1 MSHLLSMNNFSPSSD
16 QLVNVIDDAA
26 SSYSGH
32 SSRSNT
38 PSANSDPSEVNEYP
52 MEYLPCS
59 PFSDSNQGSSNS
71 SSPSN
76 SRTGTSKTILSSSSY
91 SSNFSSSSRHS
102 SSHHL
107 ASSSS
112 LPKRMEA
119 ALTLCNMNKPLNLA
133 SSPRTSEGS
142 DYTSRNQ
149 NVFNNMHNRDMT
161 NRMDVPQ
168 QNSFAAP
175 GFVLRSD
182 PEELENIDLLQMDSI
197 WRPW

>member
-1 MSHLLSMNNFSPSSD
+1 MNNFSPSSE
-16 QLVNVIDDAA
+16 QLANVIDDTA

-38 PSANSDPSEVNEYP
+38 PSANSDPSEVSEYP

-76 SRTGTSKTILSSSSY
+76 SRTGTFKNISSSSSF
-91 SSNFSSSSRHS
+91 SSNVSSSSRHP
-102 SSHHL
+102 SSHL
-107 ASSSS
+107 PASSS
-112 LPKRMEA
+112 LPRRMEV

-133 SSPRTSEGS
+133 SSSRTTEEPS
-142 DYTSRNQ
+142 DYNSRNQ
-149 NVFNNMHNRDMT
+149 NLFNNVHNRGMS
-161 NRMDVPQ
+161 NPQ
-168 QNSFAAP
+168 PNNLVAQ
-175 GFVLRSD
+175 GFVFRSD
-182 PEELENIDLLQMDSI
+182 PEEIENIDLLQMDSI

>member
-1 MSHLLSMNNFSPSSD
+1 MNNFSPSSD
-16 QLVNVIDDAA
+16 QLVNVIDDTA

-76 SRTGTSKTILSSSSY
+76 SRTSKTISSSSSY
-91 SSNFSSSSRHS
+91 SSNFSSSSRHPP
-102 SSHHL
+102 SHL
-107 ASSSS
+107 PSSSS

-133 SSPRTSEGS
+133 SSPRTGEVS
-142 DYTSRNQ
+142 DYASRNQ
-149 NVFNNMHNRDMT
+149 NVFNNMHNRGIS
-161 NRMDVPQ
+161 NRMDAPQ
-168 QNSFAAP
+168 QNNFVAP

>member
-1 MSHLLSMNNFSPSSD
+1 MNNFSPSSD
-16 QLVNVIDDAA
+16 HLVNVIDDTA

-76 SRTGTSKTILSSSSY
+76 SRTSKTISSSSSY
-91 SSNFSSSSRHS
+91 SSNFSRHPP
-102 SSHHL
+102 SHL
-107 ASSSS
+107 PSSSS

-133 SSPRTSEGS
+133 SSPRTGEVS
-142 DYTSRNQ
+142 DYASRNQ
-149 NVFNNMHNRDMT
+149 NVFNNMHNRGIS

-168 QNSFAAP
+168 QNNFAAP